1 MEYKVKLNLKSIC
14 LFEYIT
20 NSSFYKFDDKYIL
33 DLIYAVLVTNNEFNY
48 SLDTFKETYAK
59 NKKFANEINK
69 ICTKLVTYLNNMFKA
84 STATPDNSKK
94 VEDSEEREIRI
105 SDVANSLIILHG
117 VDAHYVMYEMEIWEI
132 SKMLEIAEE
141 KKHMQQLENRF
152 WSFIQLSPYLPSKI
166 KEPQDLVRF
175 NWEVDYRKEKAV
187 KDLEK
192 NKDKILAALS

>member
-1 MEYKVKLNLKSIC
+1 M
-14 LFEYIT
+14 FEYIT